1 MEDFERIPIRVKYIG
16 GVVSRIVFHSYPR
29 RNIVPGTSGYCRPVE
44 LIDLTIV
51 FGHEPPVNGR
61 WIRLP
66 LLDPEER
73 PFAIAKSPQIRMITF
88 ALVGQEERDIK
99 RLQGR
104 LIERQRTFD
113 IADSQNHVVEHC
125 SPSNH
130 KGFDSLFTRPP
141 MRRPLE
147 LASARCSKPSLPNQA
162 RLDRGDPSLGFTQR
176 LDACVHGMRAQ
187 DKVVIMRDSRA

>member
-1 MEDFERIPIRVKYIG
+1 
-16 GVVSRIVFHSYPR
+16 
-29 RNIVPGTSGYCRPVE
+29 IVPGTSGYCRPVE
-44 LIDLTIV
+44 FIDLTIV

-73 PFAIAKSPQIRMITF
+73 PLAIAKSPQIRMITF
-88 ALVGQEERDIK
+88 ALVGQEELDIK

-130 KGFDSLFTRPP
+130 KGLDGLFTIGGRLCAGPLFKAFP
-141 MRRPLE
+141 ASSGASGSPRCEPRLHAAPRRL
-147 LASARCSKPSLPNQA
+147 
-162 RLDRGDPSLGFTQR
+162 
-176 LDACVHGMRAQ
+176 
-187 DKVVIMRDSRA
+187 